1 MHFLKIRIIIA
12 KKTKKN
18 IKAYSFTV
26 KIRGAVQNT
35 EMSVK
40 GGGGGAK
47 PLSSFCCAYL
57 YMKKKELH
65 FCSYVRW
72 TLEGGGAMTLADM
85 SAKTVIFF
93 DGPQTSHCTV

>member
-40 GGGGGAK
+40 GGGGGAQ
-47 PLSSFCCAYL
+47 PLSWK
-57 YMKKKELH
+57 M
-65 FCSYVRW
+65 
-72 TLEGGGAMTLADM
+72 
-85 SAKTVIFF
+85 
-93 DGPQTSHCTV
+93 